1 MIIQGIDKYCELLL
15 VTLLALSF
23 SVGCFAAGFH
33 EGSAAADSISLPGE
47 IYVLTAD
54 DLHDYNINTFDDIL
68 EIIPG
73 VSFWR
78 KGPPGSST
86 GFSVGGR
93 RSRGMNL
100 LVNGTPLSNIY
111 TSQPLVK
118 FIDLS
123 RVKRIE
129 VIYSGSPFL
138 TGYISNGG
146 AINVVLERG
155 GREPPFAQADFTY
168 GDNNR
173 RARRIWFST
182 PKSHI
187 NGTIVYNEYL
197 QDSFEPLVSYPK
209 SPVGRDDARS
219 VSMEISFGRNPEK
232 SALVHFTRF
241 EDTFLGTA
249 CSSKEDIR
257 SRGFDSGMQY
267 RHYGLKAAVRNFG
280 FNKDRLEG
288 SISGLSSTIRISF
301 DRKLG
306 SARLRSFFSGRRDLY
321 ENRFAGKRI
330 APETENYEGGV
341 VISSLLGKQFAL
353 RTGIYGGEHSYA
365 GSYMGGEFGI
375 SREGKR
381 GAYETLLISRKLII
395 PSNAMLFHPEQD
407 TVFACYDITSVGNER
422 LRPEITH
429 EISLEKYFSS
439 GILLHLF
446 FRREGCGIIEE
457 NKNSELY
464 NSSVTQEVSGVRA
477 EYGDNGEYRGAKYG
491 YKLAGE
497 YFLNRSDY
505 SSGIP
510 EYRVS
515 GNLYLKIPVFKDTE
529 TLTLRFDSIETG
541 KRSWGTVNLEPAAVQ
556 NFSASIT
563 IMSAIVKFQIKNIM
577 DFRYQTV
584 PGYYMDERHLRIG
597 IIWNLIN

>member
-1 MIIQGIDKYCELLL
+1 MLIRGIDKYYELLL
-15 VTLLALSF
+15 VTLLALSL
-23 SVGCFAAGFH
+23 SVGCFAAGFP
-33 EGSAAADSISLPGE
+33 EGSVAADSISLPGE
-47 IYVLTAD
+47 VFILTSD
-54 DLHDYNINTFDDIL
+54 DLQDYNINTFDDIL

-100 LVNGTPLSNIY
+100 LVNGIPLSNIY

-123 RVKRIE
+123 RIKQIE
-129 VIYSGSPFL
+129 VIYTGSPFL
-138 TGYISNGG
+138 TGYSSNGG
-146 AINVVLERG
+146 VINVVLERG
-155 GREPPFAQADFTY
+155 GREPPFTQANFTY

-182 PKSHI
+182 PKSYI
-187 NGTIVYNEYL
+187 NATIIYNEYL
-197 QDSFEPLVSYPK
+197 QDSFEPLVFYPK
-209 SPVGRDDARS
+209 NLVGRDDARS
-219 VSMEISFGRNPEK
+219 VSMEVSFGMNPEN
-232 SALVHFTRF
+232 STLVHFTRF
-241 EDTFLGTA
+241 EDTFVGSA
-249 CSSKEDIR
+249 CSSQEDIR
-257 SRGFDSGMQY
+257 SRGFDAGMQY
-267 RHYGLKAAVRNFG
+267 RHYGLKAAARNFG
-280 FNKDRLEG
+280 FRKERLEG
-288 SISGLSSTIRISF
+288 SIAGLSSTISISF
-301 DRKLG
+301 DRKLR
-306 SARLRSFFSGRRDLY
+306 STNLRSFFSGRRDLY
-321 ENRFAGKRI
+321 ENRFAGKRV

-341 VISSLLGKQFAL
+341 VISSLLRKQFTL
-353 RTGIYGGEHSYA
+353 RTGIYGGEHSQV
-365 GSYMGGEFGI
+365 GSYLGGEFGI
-375 SREGKR
+375 SREGKG
-381 GAYETLLISRKLII
+381 GAYETLIISRKLIL
-395 PSNAMLFHPEQD
+395 PSAAMLFHPEPD
-407 TVFACYDITSVGNER
+407 TVFACYDILSAGNEG

-446 FRREGCGIIEE
+446 FRREDCGIIEE

-464 NSSVTQEVSGVRA
+464 NSSDIQDVSGVRA
-477 EYGDNGEYRGAKYG
+477 EYGDYGEYRGAKYG

-505 SSGIP
+505 SNGIP

-529 TLTLRFDSIETG
+529 TFTLRFDSIETG
-541 KRSWGTVNLEPAAVQ
+541 RRSWGTVDVEPAAVQ
-556 NFSASIT
+556 NLSASIT
-563 IMSAIVKFQIKNIM
+563 IMSALIKFQIKNIM

-584 PGYYMDERHLRIG
+584 PGYYMDERHFRIG